1 MIWEEKGK
9 FDVKEQPLLEQ
20 MWQIVPKKCFSDL
33 ELNKIKEKAMGVTE
47 EFDEN
52 GCEGYV
58 GFSEEDNVVCENEC
72 HV

>member
-1 MIWEEKGK
+1 
-9 FDVKEQPLLEQ
+9 
-20 MWQIVPKKCFSDL
+20 
-33 ELNKIKEKAMGVTE
+33 MGVTE

-52 GCEGYV
+52 GCEGYF

>member
-1 MIWEEKGK
+1 
-9 FDVKEQPLLEQ
+9 